1 MWEGLTIATGI
12 ELGKLVLEQV
22 LSLGKGA
29 LEEYVK
35 DFFKDCI
42 RSGVVLAKAE
52 TLKLPMA
59 EAVGGFIKLFVAELE
74 YQDVP
79 ETSINECHKKK
90 LQQYVRNPK
99 IRPILGKAFEKGR
112 KEVDYKQLEQLWL
125 EGYIVPGWPFPAK
138 EFDWQGVAK
147 EYVKAVKGIVKG
159 NSDLR
164 AILDSELLKDIAS
177 ASQRSA
183 AATERMAGLPVPFSL
198 SSYREAI
205 LEQYGSL
212 QLESVGS
219 SKYER
224 EGVNYRTVPL
234 WGVFVAQD
242 VRECETYVPQSY
254 EIPKEEL
261 KRLQREGDL
270 EAIEEAEVETYRERY
285 FQQLVQ
291 SVFEVVGVEEG
302 TAIADPRNSYLV
314 ILGDP
319 GSGKSTLLRY
329 LAVNWARHGTEA
341 QIPLLIE
348 LRGYIQSREED
359 GCRGF
364 VDFVHRGSNWVGHLE
379 QSQVDQLLEQGQVLV
394 MLDGLDEVV
403 ERQQRGTVL
412 KQIHNF
418 SQRYPQVPIIVTSR
432 VIGYNPQTLRD
443 AGFQHFM
450 LQDLNASQ
458 IEDFIQRWHQ
468 GTYSIETDRHHKQ
481 ARLQRAIQNSKAIQE
496 LAGNPLLLTLMA
508 ILNRGEELPRDRV
521 RLYEKASE
529 VLLYQWDVEAK
540 FLKDPRLEKYQI
552 EIDHR
557 DKQAMLRRVA
567 AAMQNSEKG
576 LAGNFIRR
584 VDLEACLIGYLKT
597 KAYAPMAPN
606 IAVVMID
613 QLRERN
619 FILCSL
625 GADNYA
631 FVHRTFLEY
640 FCATEIKER
649 FDKRGKEDGLEFD
662 DLQNQIFGQHWQ
674 DDTWHEVLR
683 LIAGMIDEQFAGD
696 LIQWLIQQKID
707 RFEFLEDNPGR
718 IYGNPDRQQKQGLM
732 NLLLAADCL
741 GEVREQATLTP
752 VATILLAR
760 LKDEVELEYPFLFTA
775 ETAGAMVNAIATHGQ
790 DKTQTLMWLKQCA
803 GLYSTNRSYVPEAA
817 VSAISQTWAGDSHI
831 LVWLKNN
838 AQNHFN
844 YAVRRASVQE
854 LARGWKDDPDTL
866 PWLKTRAQQDED
878 NDVRLAAVQELAR
891 GWKDDPDTLPILK
904 TRAQQDEDND
914 VRLAAVQELARG
926 WKDDPDVVALLQA
939 IT

>member
-1 MWEGLTIATGI
+1 MGA
-12 ELGKLVLEQV
+12 
-22 LSLGKGA
+22 GA
-29 LEEYVK
+29 LWTL
-35 DFFKDCI
+35 CI
-42 RSGVVLAKAE
+42 GAAIGLGIWSRARW
-52 TLKLPMA
+52 
-59 EAVGGFIKLFVAELE
+59 
-74 YQDVP
+74 
-79 ETSINECHKKK
+79 TSC
-90 LQQYVRNPK
+90 
-99 IRPILGKAFEKGR
+99 
-112 KEVDYKQLEQLWL
+112 W
-125 EGYIVPGWPFPAK
+125 
-138 EFDWQGVAK
+138 
-147 EYVKAVKGIVKG
+147 
-159 NSDLR
+159 SR
-164 AILDSELLKDIAS
+164 A
-177 ASQRSA
+177 R
-183 AATERMAGLPVPFSL
+183 
-198 SSYREAI
+198 
-205 LEQYGSL
+205 
-212 QLESVGS
+212 
-219 SKYER
+219 
-224 EGVNYRTVPL
+224 
-234 WGVFVAQD
+234 
-242 VRECETYVPQSY
+242 
-254 EIPKEEL
+254 
-261 KRLQREGDL
+261 
-270 EAIEEAEVETYRERY
+270 
-285 FQQLVQ
+285 
-291 SVFEVVGVEEG
+291 
-302 TAIADPRNSYLV
+302 
-314 ILGDP
+314 
-319 GSGKSTLLRY
+319 
-329 LAVNWARHGTEA
+329 
-341 QIPLLIE
+341 
-348 LRGYIQSREED
+348 
-359 GCRGF
+359 
-364 VDFVHRGSNWVGHLE
+364 
-379 QSQVDQLLEQGQVLV
+379 VLV
-394 MLDGLDEVV
+394 MFDGLDEVV

-649 FDKRGKEDGLEFD
+649 FDNRGKEGGLEFS

-674 DDTWHEVLR
+674 DETLHEVLR
-683 LIAGMIDEQFAGD
+683 LITGMIGEQFAGD
-696 LIQWLIQQKID
+696 LIQELMKQTVN
-707 RFEFLEDNPGR
+707 RFEFLDDQ
-718 IYGNPDRQQKQGLM
+718 DRQQKQGLM

-741 GEVREQATLTP
+741 GEIREKAALTP
-752 VATILLAR
+752 VTTNLIAH
-760 LKDEVELEYPFLFTA
+760 LKYEVELEYPYWFTA
-775 ETAGAMVNAIATHGQ
+775 ETAVAMVDAIANYGQ
-790 DKTQTLMWLKQCA
+790 DKAKDLAWLQQCT
-803 GLYSTNRSYVPEAA
+803 GFNPKSYVPESA
-817 VSAISQTWAGDSHI
+817 VSAISQTWVGESQI
-831 LVWLKNN
+831 LVWLKDN
-838 AQNHFN
+838 AQGHFN
-844 YAVRRASVQE
+844 SYVRR
-854 LARGWKDDPDTL
+854 
-866 PWLKTRAQQDED
+866 
-878 NDVRLAAVQELAR
+878 
-891 GWKDDPDTLPILK
+891 
-904 TRAQQDEDND
+904 
-914 VRLAAVQELARG
+914 AAVQELARG